1 MLSIWRRH
9 NPKKCQFKGRLSRK
23 CRCPIWISGVDAAG
37 NKIKEATKLRDWT
50 RAEALARH
58 WDAEGTKPATATRTT
73 IDEWRIAFMQDASSP
88 AGKNL
93 NSETLRKYKL
103 LFRQIGDFAK
113 DKGFQFVNQ
122 LDLHALT
129 GFRSTWKDSPLTAS
143 KKLERL
149 RSILKFAQRRKWI
162 SDNPALELDSPKL
175 KLSPTLPFTQEEM
188 NRILKAATDPRV
200 RAFILVM
207 RHSGL
212 RISDTTTLAV
222 ESLKG
227 NRLRL
232 YQAKTGEHVYVPIP
246 EDVAAALRSVTHKH
260 PAYFFWSG
268 HSKVPAAVSVW
279 RRRLA
284 DVFKRA
290 KVSNGHSHR
299 LRDTFAVGFLEAGVS
314 LESVSTL
321 LGHKSLRITEKHYS
335 PWIKTRQDALDR
347 EILKVISN

>member
-1 MLSIWRRH
+1 MLAIWRRH
-9 NPKKCQFKGRLSRK
+9 NPKKCKLRGRISRK
-23 CRCPIWISGVDAAG
+23 CRCPIWISGIDAAG
-37 NKIKEATKLRDWT
+37 NRVKETTKLRDWT

-58 WDAEGTKPATATRTT
+58 WDVDGTKPVETARTT
-73 IDEWRIAFMQDASSP
+73 IEDWRVAFMQDASSS

-93 NSETLRKYKL
+93 NPETLRKYKL
-103 LFRQIGDFAK
+103 LFRQITDFAT
-113 DKGFQFVNQ
+113 DKGYRFVNQ
-122 LDLHALT
+122 LDLGVLT
-129 GFRSTWKDSPLTAS
+129 HFRSTWKDSPLTAS

-162 SDNPALELDSPKL
+162 TDNPALDLDSPKL
-175 KLSPTLPFTQEEM
+175 KPTPTLPFSQEEM
-188 NRILKAATDPRV
+188 DRILKAATDLRI

-227 NRLRL
+227 NRIRL
-232 YQAKTGEHVYVPIP
+232 YQAKTGEYVYVPIP
-246 EDVAAALRSVTHKH
+246 EDVASALRSVPHKH

-279 RRRLA
+279 RKRLA
-284 DVFKRA
+284 DVFQRA
-290 KVSNGHSHR
+290 KISNGHSHR
-299 LRDTFAVGFLEAGVS
+299 FRDTFAVSLLEAGVS
-314 LESVSTL
+314 LESVSVL

-335 PWIKTRQDALDR
+335 PWVRTRQDALDR
-347 EILKVISN
+347 EVLKVISN